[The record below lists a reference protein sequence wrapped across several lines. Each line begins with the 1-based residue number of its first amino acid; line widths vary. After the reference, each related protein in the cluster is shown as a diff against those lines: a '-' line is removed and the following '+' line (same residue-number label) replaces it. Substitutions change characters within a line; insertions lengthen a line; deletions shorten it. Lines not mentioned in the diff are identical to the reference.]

1 MGTKQSKIRDPNAN
15 VINNIE
21 VVDHTSH
28 LNAIWDLV
36 MATLIISLLHLVIT
50 LYLMHKRSLRKR
62 YSSRADNLDKI

>member
-1 MGTKQSKIRDPNAN
+1 MGNKESKIRDLNAN

-21 VVDHTSH
+21 VIDHTSH

-36 MATLIISLLHLVIT
+36 LATLIMSSIHLVIT
-50 LYLMHKRSLRKR
+50 LYLLHKRTLRKR